1 MIGFE
6 WVTCMS
12 QRRRAVELG
21 TNLPTLLT
29 GAAISL
35 LTLKIAIVG
44 LWDAFNHH
52 QFDIWDLYYHVLS
65 VNKYLHFVM
74 VNQLLVC

>member
-1 MIGFE
+1 
-6 WVTCMS
+6 MS

-35 LTLKIAIVG
+35 LTLKIAIIG
-44 LWDAFNHH
+44 LWDAFSHH
-52 QFDIWDLYYHVLS
+52 QFDIWDLYYH
-65 VNKYLHFVM
+65 KYLHFVM

>member
-1 MIGFE
+1 
-6 WVTCMS
+6 MS

-44 LWDAFNHH
+44 LCDAFNHH